1 MTGSHCQAEVR
12 LAGDLTLGDALRLSL
27 AAVAQLELEAVGRRR
42 LSIIVEELLANLIE
56 HGGWNPASEAIL
68 RVEQDSGRLR
78 LILEDNCL
86 AFDPRLADLTQPIPL
101 RGGGA
106 GLALVRA
113 WADDLTYQPGPPVNR
128 LALEYGPLA

>member
-12 LAGDLTLGDALRLSL
+12 LNGDVTLGDALRQSL
-27 AAVAQLELEAVGRRR
+27 GAVARLALDGAGRRR

-56 HGGWNPASEAIL
+56 HGGWNPASRAMLHLDLANDE
-68 RVEQDSGRLR
+68 LR
-78 LILEDNCL
+78 LVLEDNCL
-86 AFDPRLADLTQPIPL
+86 AFDPRLADPTKPIPL

-113 WADDLTYQPGPPVNR
+113 WADHLTYEPGPPVNR
-128 LALEYGPLA
+128 LTLSYMLAE